1 MQAQTLEVTMRPEA
15 GKQAARRLRRQGKLP
30 GIIYGKKI
38 GNLAVIIPARQL
50 EHILATEGENAL
62 LKLIVGGEG
71 QDKEFTAVIREV
83 QRHPLKGNLTHVDF
97 YQVSMEDKLRATVPV
112 VLEGEARGIK
122 EGGILQHGTREVE
135 VESLPADLPENI
147 VVDISRLGVGEHLT
161 VGDIKVPPGVKILS
175 EPDTVIATVV
185 TTRAVEMETEEGTTT
200 GEPPAPPTE

>member
-1 MQAQTLEVTMRPEA
+1 MQARTLEVTMRPEA

-38 GNLAVIIPARQL
+38 GNLAVIIPARQF

-62 LKLIVGGEG
+62 LKLVVSGDG

-112 VLEGEARGIK
+112 ILEGEARGVK
-122 EGGILQHGTREVE
+122 EGGILQHGAREVE
-135 VESLPADLPENI
+135 IESLPADLPENI
-147 VVDISRLGVGEHLT
+147 VVDVSHLGVGEHLT
-161 VGDIKVPPGVKILS
+161 VGEIKVPAGVKILS

-185 TTRAVEMETEEGTTT
+185 ATRAVEMETEEETTT
-200 GEPPAPPTE
+200 GEPPAPPAE